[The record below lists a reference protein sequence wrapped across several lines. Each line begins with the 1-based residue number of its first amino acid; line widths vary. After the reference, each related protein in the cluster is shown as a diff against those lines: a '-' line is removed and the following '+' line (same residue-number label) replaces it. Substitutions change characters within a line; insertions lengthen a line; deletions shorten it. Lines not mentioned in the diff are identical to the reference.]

1 MVRVLFL
8 TVVWQRNLQLHVL
21 YFLVFITIKQS
32 QSFSA
37 DVGYVFKFWK
47 DKTQSCVFFYV
58 YAWNLMLKCEKLDV
72 EMTESS
78 GITCY
83 R

>member
-37 DVGYVFKFWK
+37 DVGYVFKF
-47 DKTQSCVFFYV
+47 
-58 YAWNLMLKCEKLDV
+58 
-72 EMTESS
+72 
-78 GITCY
+78 
-83 R
+83 

>member
-1 MVRVLFL
+1 
-8 TVVWQRNLQLHVL
+8 
-21 YFLVFITIKQS
+21 
-32 QSFSA
+32 
-37 DVGYVFKFWK
+37 
-47 DKTQSCVFFYV
+47 
-58 YAWNLMLKCEKLDV
+58 MLKCEKLDV